1 MAAKKTWKE
10 KLYNSNGLPKVQVID
25 ENMSQRWGT
34 GTFVI
39 PAPLEVYEIM
49 KSVPEGRLVTINE
62 IRQSLAKKH
71 GTTISCPLTT
81 GIFAWVSANA
91 SEEIKANGEDEGIPY
106 WRTLKSDGSLNEKYP
121 GGIEQQK
128 FYLETEGHKVIQKGK
143 KYFVENFKKCLA
155 QL

>member
-25 ENMSQRWGT
+25 EKMSHRWGT

-39 PAPLEVYEIM
+39 PAPLEVYETM
-49 KSVPEGRLVTINE
+49 KNTPKGKLITISE
-62 IRQSLAKKH
+62 IRRLLAKKH

-81 GIFAWVSANA
+81 GIFVWVSANA
-91 SEEIKANGEDEGIPY
+91 SDEIKASGESEGIPY

-128 FYLETEGHKVIQKGK
+128 FYLEAEGFKVIKKGK
-143 KYFVENFKKCLA
+143 KYFVENFKNYLMV
-155 QL
+155 

>member
-1 MAAKKTWKE
+1 MASKKTWKE
-10 KLYNSNGLPKVQVID
+10 KLYNANGLPKVQVID

-39 PAPLEVYEIM
+39 PAPAEVYEVM
-49 KSVPEGRLVTINE
+49 EGVPEGKLITISE
-62 IRQSLAKKH
+62 IRQILAKKH
-71 GTTISCPLTT
+71 DTTIGCPLTT

-91 SEEIKANGEDEGIPY
+91 SEEIKANGEGKGIPY

-128 FYLETEGHKVIQKGK
+128 FYLEMEGHKVIQKGK
-143 KYFVENFKKCLA
+143 RYFVENFKEYLI
-155 QL
+155 